1 MSALGWGAAAAG
13 VVALGVLVLVPE
25 WTMFPTQTVQ
35 LGPPPTSMLLFQ
47 NGQKVEPV
55 PQVPPPVVPVSA
67 GQAPPAG
74 GFKNVQVLTDVAP
87 AEFMRL
93 QQAITEW
100 VSPKQGCAFCHTEGD
115 FASDAKP
122 QKVAARLMLQMTRQI
137 NADWGNHVATAGVT
151 CFTCHRGQPV
161 PAETWFPQPP
171 AKERK
176 FVAIQEPYQEAADT
190 VRKFFP
196 DNGWAEYYLQNEP
209 ISAQSLT
216 ALPSGQVHATI
227 VVKRIYEM
235 MMQMSDGMGVNC
247 GYCHNSRAFWD
258 WSQSTPQRWTAH
270 YAIEQVRQINNQ
282 FLLNLSNQIA
292 MTRTR
297 VHETSLPVLPASETG
312 VMEGNGFVVCATCHY
327 AQPKPMGGANV
338 IADYPSLVGQKSAP
352 KTTSDSPAP
361 VLQPTAEQ
369 AELAPQPQ

>member
-1 MSALGWGAAAAG
+1 MRLLTWGIAAAG
-13 VVALGVLVLVPE
+13 VVALGVIVLVPE
-25 WTMFPTQTVQ
+25 WTTFPTQAVQ
-35 LGPPPTSMLLFQ
+35 LGPSPTSMLVFQ

-55 PQVPPPVVPVSA
+55 SQVPPPVVPVSA

-74 GFKNVQVLTDVAP
+74 GFKNVQVLTDVEP
-87 AEFMRL
+87 AEFMRM

-100 VSPKQGCAFCHTEGD
+100 VSPKQGCAFCHADGD
-115 FASDAKP
+115 YASDAKP
-122 QKVAARLMLQMTRQI
+122 QKIAARLMLQMTRQI
-137 NADWGNHVATAGVT
+137 NADWTNHAAPSGVT
-151 CFTCHRGQPV
+151 CFTCHRGQPI

-171 AKERK
+171 RKERPLI
-176 FVAIQEPYQEAADT
+176 ARQQNYQEAADT

-196 DNGWAEYYLQNEP
+196 DNGWAEYYLQGEP
-209 ISAQSLT
+209 ISAQSLS
-216 ALPSGQVHATI
+216 ALPTGQVHATV

-247 GYCHNSRAFWD
+247 GFCHNSRAFWD

-270 YAIEQVRQINNQ
+270 YAIDQVRQINNQ
-282 FLLNLSNQIA
+282 YLLNLSQTIQ

-297 VHETSLPVLPASETG
+297 VHETSLPVLPAQQRG

-338 IADYPSLVGQKSAP
+338 IADYPALVG
-352 KTTSDSPAP
+352 PA
-361 VLQPTAEQ
+361 AEKPR